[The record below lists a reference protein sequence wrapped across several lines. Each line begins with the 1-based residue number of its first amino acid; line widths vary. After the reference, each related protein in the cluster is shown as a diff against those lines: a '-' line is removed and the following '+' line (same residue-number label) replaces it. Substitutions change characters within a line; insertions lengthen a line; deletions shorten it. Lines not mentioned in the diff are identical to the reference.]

1 MTMFIQQK
9 APPSMKK
16 IVVIIA
22 LVIFAPLLVAG
33 IAGIMA
39 LATRA
44 SGTKANIVV
53 DASIPMESISTDFY
67 HAFSQGGEEANDMIA
82 PINAETKA
90 LTPKIIRI
98 DHIYDHFDVVSG
110 SSGNL
115 SYNFDKLDQIVNTII
130 STGAKPLLAL
140 SFMPSVIAKD
150 GSIINIPNNWDDWAA
165 VVKRTVE
172 HYSGKG
178 EKNIN
183 GVYYEVWNEP
193 DLDQFG
199 SWKMGGEKSYITL
212 YRYAAQGAAAA
223 SNVNTFYIGGPSTTG
238 LYKNWIIGLAK
249 SGARIDFFSWHTYL
263 GDPKRYMKDQH
274 NLVDWLMPYPN
285 LSLKPTLITEFGFT
299 GAKNKMYGTTFGA
312 AHTAAVIRQ
321 LISGGPTYLFSFEL
335 IDGPNQED
343 GSGWGLFTH
352 TTNGKK
358 AKPRYLVYSFMDSM
372 KGQGLQVTGEG
383 SWVTSFA
390 TKRDGIIR
398 IFLVNFD
405 ANGSHSE
412 NVPVTITG
420 LTNGSYEY
428 KERFLF
434 GRSIQ
439 SDESVTTGTLTKEV
453 FMSVQSMAILE
464 LTKK

>member
-1 MTMFIQQK
+1 MTMFIRQA

-16 IVVIIA
+16 VVVIIA
-22 LVIFAPLLVAG
+22 LVIFAPLLAAGVALT
-33 IAGIMA
+33 MS
-39 LATRA
+39 LYTKA
-44 SGTKANIVV
+44 SGTKANIIV
-53 DASIPMESISTDFY
+53 DASVPLESISTNFY
-67 HAFSQGGEEANDMIA
+67 HAFAQGGEEANDMIA
-82 PINAETKA
+82 PVINETKA
-90 LTPKIIRI
+90 LSPEIIRI

-115 SYNFDKLDQIVNTII
+115 SYNFDKLDQIVNTIV

-150 GSIINIPNNWDDWAA
+150 GSIINQPNNWDDWAA

-178 EKNIN
+178 EKNIS

-199 SWKMGGEKSYITL
+199 KWKLSGEKNYITL
-212 YRYAAQGAAAA
+212 YKYAAQGATAAT
-223 SNVNTFYIGGPSTTG
+223 NVNGFYIGGPATTG
-238 LYKNWIIGLAK
+238 LYKNWIIGLAS

-263 GDPKRYMKDQH
+263 SDPKRYMTDQH
-274 NLVDWLMPYPN
+274 NLVQWLLPYPG
-285 LSLKPTLITEFGFT
+285 LSLNPTLITEFGFT
-299 GAKNKMYGTTFGA
+299 GAKNKLYGTMFGA

-358 AKPRYLVYSFMDSM
+358 AKPRYSIYSFIDKM
-372 KGQGLQVTGEG
+372 KGTRVQLTGEG
-383 SWVTSFA
+383 TWVTGFA
-390 TKRDGIIR
+390 STKDTILK
-398 IFLVNFD
+398 IFLVNFV
-405 ANGSHSE
+405 ASGSHSE
-412 NVPVTITG
+412 QVPVTVKN
-420 LTNGSYEY
+420 LPNGTYNY
-428 KERFLF
+428 KEQFLF
-434 GRSIQ
+434 GRSVQ
-439 SDESVTTGTLTKEV
+439 TDETVSNGTLTKEV
-453 FMSVQSMAILE
+453 FMQSQSMAILE
-464 LTKK
+464 ITKK